1 MVARSGMFVAPLAGT
16 PPVGMSPTDGR
27 IAFSSLIGTTPQCAS
42 GGAITQS
49 ASTMG
54 FTIASG
60 VWQLPDVSNAA
71 GTSNF
76 LSAIDSTVVTSA
88 AGPATGSRIDLI
100 CAKQNNVENSD
111 ADSRANLILVA
122 GTAGAPGVAP
132 AVPVGAFLY
141 ATVTVP
147 TTAANAAA
155 CTVVLARPTSF
166 STLPVKSPTVA
177 LLATVTGVQG
187 QTASTADTAFGW
199 QYYGLYN
206 ASTNTGGARVAG
218 WYPAAGQGP
227 AFYAEAGAGQSIT
240 AGANTLNA
248 TAFTTAAADLGGMT
262 SFTAGALTVPY
273 EGAYDAEFNCTVNAT
288 TAQVQI
294 WVDGVQT
301 ITFSVTSTQA
311 TARGVI
317 RCNAASVVTFRLFA
331 AGAGNSTANSATQT
345 TQVSVR
351 YRKVRPV

>member
-1 MVARSGMFVAPLAGT
+1 MVARSGMFVAPLAGS

-42 GGAITQS
+42 GGAVSQS
-49 ASTMG
+49 ASTMA
-54 FTIASG
+54 FTVASG

-76 LSAIDSTVVTSA
+76 LSAIDSTILTAA

-111 ADSRANLILVA
+111 ADSRSNLILVA
-122 GTAGAPGVAP
+122 GIAGAPGVAP
-132 AVPVGAFLY
+132 SVPTGAYLH
-141 ATVTVP
+141 ATITVP
-147 TTAANAAA
+147 AVAANAAA
-155 CTVVLARPTSF
+155 CTVVIPRPTTLG
-166 STLPVKSPTVA
+166 TLPVKSSTVA
-177 LLATVTGVQG
+177 LLGTVAGVQG
-187 QTASTADTAFGW
+187 QTATTADSAFGW

-206 ASTNTGGARVAG
+206 VSTNPGGARVAG

-227 AFYAEAGAGQSIT
+227 AFYAEASVGQAIVS
-240 AGANTLNA
+240 GANTLNG
-248 TAFTTAAADLGGMT
+248 TAFGTPAADLGGMS

-273 EGAYDAEFNCTVNAT
+273 EGSYDAEFTCTMNAT

-301 ITFSVTSTQA
+301 ITYSVSSTQA
-311 TARGVI
+311 LARGVI
-317 RCNAASVVTFRLFA
+317 RCNAGSVVTFRLFA
-331 AGAGNSTANSATQT
+331 AGSGNSTANGPTQT